1 MNITGLGPRERREIE
16 EALRRGEPLGLQLD
30 GELPRALRAEQVA
43 PWFDAA
49 SARSPSLQDA
59 LRSYLPP
66 PARPGAPPIR
76 VSAVIP
82 TNRGTPLGLAAL
94 RAQDVQ
100 MEVVVL
106 QNGRP
111 KGIVDGDRVYAL
123 DWRGHGPTR
132 QRGVELAKGDY
143 ILFTVDDALPRGR
156 GVVRCLVEALEA
168 GGYDAVYGRQVP
180 WPTSDAVT
188 RDRLAAWTPSGREP
202 HLSQRLDH
210 VFALARRDTLLNHP
224 LPDAPIAEDL
234 LWRQGRRVGYV
245 PGAVVI
251 HAHPRRPGELY
262 RRTRDIHAQHIML
275 GEAPLVPDAA
285 ALIAALPGMVAPALR
300 GGPGEAVNQLAELLG
315 QWRAAKITASR
326 GLGQGPGR
334 GRSR

>member
-1 MNITGLGPRERREIE
+1 MNVTGLGPRERREIE
-16 EALRRGEPLGLQLD
+16 EALRRGELLSLQLD
-30 GELPRALRAEQVA
+30 GELPQDLRVEQVA

-49 SARSPSLQDA
+49 SARSPSVQDA
-59 LRSYLPP
+59 LRSYLPAP
-66 PARPGAPPIR
+66 DRPGAAPLK

-123 DWRGHGPTR
+123 DWRGHGATR

-156 GVVRCLVEALEA
+156 GVVRLMVEALEA

-180 WPTSDAVT
+180 WPTSDPIT
-188 RDRLAAWTPSGREP
+188 RDRLAAWTPSGRAP
-202 HLSQRLDH
+202 QLSQRLDH
-210 VFALARRDTLLNHP
+210 VFALARRDTLLQHP
-224 LPDAPIAEDL
+224 LPDAPTAEDL
-234 LWRQGRRVGYV
+234 LWRQGRRIGYV
-245 PGAVVI
+245 PSAVVI

-262 RRTRDIHAQHIML
+262 RRTRDIHTQHILL
-275 GEAPLVPDAA
+275 GEAPNVPDSA
-285 ALIAALPGMVAPALR
+285 ALIAALPGVVAPAMR
-300 GGPGEAVNQLAELLG
+300 GGPGELVNQVAELLG
-315 QWRAAKITASR
+315 QWRAATLSAAKGRDR
-326 GLGQGPGR
+326 GRGR

>member
-1 MNITGLGPRERREIE
+1 MNVTGLGPRERREIE
-16 EALRRGEPLGLQLD
+16 AALRRGEPLSLQLD
-30 GELPRALRAEQVA
+30 GELPPDLRAEQVA

-59 LRSYLPP
+59 LRGYLPA

-123 DWRGHGPTR
+123 DWRGHGATR

-156 GVVRCLVEALEA
+156 GVVRLLVEALEA
-168 GGYDAVYGRQVP
+168 GGYDAVYGRQAP

-188 RDRLAAWTPSGREP
+188 RDRLAAWTPGGREH

-210 VFALARRDTLLNHP
+210 VFALARRDFLLQNP

-234 LWRQGRRVGYV
+234 LWRQGRRIGYV

-262 RRTRDIHAQHIML
+262 RRTRDIHAQHIQL
-275 GEAPLVPDAA
+275 GEAPLVPNGA
-285 ALIAALPGMVAPALR
+285 ALVAALPGVVAPTLR
-300 GGPGEAVNQLAELLG
+300 AGPGELVNQLAELLG
-315 QWRAAKITASR
+315 QLRAAQLSASAGR
-326 GLGQGPGR
+326 GRGPGR

>member
-1 MNITGLGPRERREIE
+1 MNFTGLGPRERREIE
-16 EALRRGEPLGLQLD
+16 EALRRGEPLALQLD
-30 GELPRALRAEQVA
+30 GELPRELRAEQVA

-59 LRSYLPP
+59 LRSFLPA
-66 PARPGAPPIR
+66 PARPGAAPLK

-106 QNGRP
+106 QNGRCS
-111 KGIVDGDRVYAL
+111 GIVDGDRVYAL
-123 DWRGHGPTR
+123 DWRGHGATR

-143 ILFTVDDALPRGR
+143 ILFTVDDALPRGP
-156 GVVRCLVEALEA
+156 GVVRRLVEALEA

-180 WPTSDAVT
+180 WPTSDAIT

-202 HLSQRLDH
+202 HPSERLDH
-210 VFALARRDTLLNHP
+210 VFALARRDTLLRHP
-224 LPDAPIAEDL
+224 LPEVPTAEDL
-234 LWRQGRRVGYV
+234 LWRQGKRIGYV

-262 RRTRDIHAQHIML
+262 RRTRDIHTQHILL
-275 GEAPLVPDAA
+275 GEAPRVPDAA
-285 ALIAALPGMVAPALR
+285 ALFAALPGVVAPALR
-300 GGPGEAVNQLAELLG
+300 GGPGEGVNQLAELLG
-315 QWRAAKITASR
+315 QWRAAKISGSTGR
-326 GLGQGPGR
+326 DRGPGR

>member
-1 MNITGLGPRERREIE
+1 
-16 EALRRGEPLGLQLD
+16 
-30 GELPRALRAEQVA
+30 
-43 PWFDAA
+43 
-49 SARSPSLQDA
+49 
-59 LRSYLPP
+59 
-66 PARPGAPPIR
+66 

-94 RAQDVQ
+94 RGQDVQ

-123 DWRGHGPTR
+123 DWRGHGATR

-143 ILFTVDDALPRGR
+143 ILFTVDDALPRGP
-156 GVVRCLVEALEA
+156 GVVRRLVEALET

-188 RDRLAAWTPSGREP
+188 RDRLAAWTLSGREP

-210 VFALARRDTLLNHP
+210 VFALARRDTLLQHP

-234 LWRQGRRVGYV
+234 LWRQGRRIGYV
-245 PGAVVI
+245 PGAVVL

-262 RRTRDIHAQHIML
+262 RRTRDIHAQHILL
-275 GEAPLVPDAA
+275 GEAPRVPDLATV
-285 ALIAALPGMVAPALR
+285 IAALPGVVPLALR
-300 GGPGEAVNQLAELLG
+300 DGPGEGVNQLAELLG

-326 GLGQGPGR
+326 GPGRDPGR